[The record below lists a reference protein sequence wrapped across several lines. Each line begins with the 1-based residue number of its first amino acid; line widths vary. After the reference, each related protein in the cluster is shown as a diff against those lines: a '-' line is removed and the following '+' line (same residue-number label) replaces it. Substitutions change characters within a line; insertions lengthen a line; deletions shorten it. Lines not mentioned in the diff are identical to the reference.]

1 MSQHS
6 FLQGIS
12 DQGFNIGASPLPKPV
27 AQERPLLSEELFLR
41 TLSLERKRTERSGT
55 PFALI
60 LIDDITDFGPE
71 DRTERVQKAVSEW
84 LPAIDVAGW
93 FSQDSCLGIICT
105 EIGQQD
111 RAGDKLLASL
121 NSALE
126 AKLGSA
132 DLARLSVSIH
142 QFPKKVDEIDHSLA
156 MQFYPDVP
164 VRERERQTALAI
176 KRVMDIVGSLAALV
190 IFAPVFLAIAFMIK
204 ITSKGPVLFKQAR
217 IGRYGKK
224 FTFLKFRSMY
234 ADNDPKIHQE
244 YVSKLISKNSAF
256 ENSDGTEEKV
266 FKIKNDPRVTSIGR
280 FLRKSSLDELP
291 QFINVLRGE
300 MSLVGPRPPV
310 LYEYDQ
316 YDVWHRRRSL
326 EINPGITGLWQVS
339 GRSRT
344 SFDEMVRL
352 DLKYARDW
360 SIAMDIKILLKTPYA
375 VISGDGAY

>member
-12 DQGFNIGASPLPKPV
+12 DHAFNIGTQPLPKPI
-27 AQERPLLSEELFLR
+27 AQERNLLGEELFLR
-41 TLSLERKRTERSGT
+41 TLSVERKRTERSGT
-55 PFALI
+55 PFALV
-60 LIDDITDFGPE
+60 LIDELDTFNDE
-71 DRTERVQKAVSEW
+71 ERVSERVENAVCSW

-93 FSQDSCLGIICT
+93 FSKFSCLGIICA
-105 EIGQQD
+105 EIGQGNRGGD
-111 RAGDKLLASL
+111 AILAGLK
-121 NSALE
+121 SALAAYLNPAE
-126 AKLGSA
+126 
-132 DLARLSVSIH
+132 LARLTITVH
-142 QFPKKVDEIDHSLA
+142 QFPKHAGDEDHMVA

-164 VRERERQTALAI
+164 ERERARQVALWM
-176 KRVMDIVGSLAALV
+176 KRTMDVVGSIAALLA
-190 IFAPVFLAIAFMIK
+190 FAPLFLGIALMIK
-204 ITSKGPVLFKQAR
+204 FTSKGPVLFRQTR

-234 ADNDPKIHQE
+234 ADNDPKIHQD
-244 YVSKLISKNSAF
+244 YVAKLISKNSAF
-256 ENSDGTEEKV
+256 SNEDGADKV
-266 FKIKNDPRVTSIGR
+266 FKIKNDPRVTWIGR
-280 FLRKSSLDELP
+280 YLRKSSLDELP

-310 LYEYDQ
+310 PYEYDQ

-326 EINPGITGLWQVS
+326 EIKPGITGLWQVS

-344 SFDEMVRL
+344 TFDEMVRL